1 MKKLFLLFGLLVSA
15 INLSAE
21 NKFYIPDMTVRP
33 GEVAYVT
40 VMCEL
45 DEGVISTGYT
55 MFISIPEEITP
66 YTTVDE
72 INGGYDIE
80 SENGSGCQDWSL
92 GTNYTN
98 GTYRFLSYSPTA
110 TPIPTGEAVSLVIFP
125 VVVSADVAPGTEL
138 LIKSTQLDLSTVQGG
153 TSVTDHPL
161 PFEGKIIVAGEDDA
175 STFVALY
182 DNYASYNEFPTFAG
196 DGNFDVRVYRTLE
209 AGKWNTIVVPFDMD
223 NRRLKATFGDDVK
236 VADFTD
242 WETSDDGEID
252 IKFTNVES
260 MKANTPYIIKVTKD
274 ITDYFYA
281 NNVKVN
287 PVKYPGKIVVKEVER
302 DTYTSNF
309 YGSYFIDKIPANN
322 LFIQDNMFYYSVQE
336 NRTTIK
342 GFRGFFKVEGASASA
357 KIGFMVDNDEVTSIE
372 GLQINNKEVVN
383 GDIYSIS
390 GQYLGKDVDRLHR
403 GVYIVNGKKYVKK

>member
-72 INGGYDIE
+72 INGGYTIE
-80 SENGSGCQDWSL
+80 SENGSGCQGWTL
-92 GTNYTN
+92 GTNYKS

-175 STFVALY
+175 STFVAMY
-182 DNYASYNEFPTFAG
+182 DTYTSISEVPQPSG
-196 DGNFDVRVYRTLE
+196 SVDVRVYRTLK
-209 AGKWNTIVVPFDMD
+209 ANKWNTIVVPFDMD

-236 VADFTD
+236 VADFTTYGD
-242 WETSDDGEID
+242 KPNGEGID
-252 IKFTNVES
+252 LVFEDVDAIE
-260 MKANTPYIIKVTKD
+260 ANHPYIIKVSKN

-281 NNVKVN
+281 NSVTVNVGDDPFAEAK
-287 PVKYPGKIVVKEVER
+287 KGRRSSFFIG
-302 DTYTSNF
+302 TYIQ
-309 YGSYFIDKIPANN
+309 YVIPADD
-322 LFIQDNMFYYSVQE
+322 LFIQDNKFYYSVAGNE
-336 NRTTIK
+336 TNIK
-342 GFRGFFKVEGASASA
+342 GFRGYFEVDGASASA
-357 KIGFMVDNDEVTSIE
+357 KIGFLVDNEEVTSIE

-390 GQYLGKDVDRLHR
+390 GQYLGKDVERLHR